1 LRPSAAASREP
12 ALGIALAATSGT
24 MSNVLIAYATRQGQ
38 TEKIARR
45 IAQTLRESGH
55 EPRLL
60 DTERRSEGEKLELER
75 FQVAIVA
82 APIHAG
88 GYPRS
93 LLLFVREHSGFFASV
108 PVAFLSVGLAVASR
122 VNDGR
127 AQTRPLV
134 DKFLEASGLRP
145 RRVEFVA
152 GALTYSK
159 YNFVIRFVMRLIA
172 GKEGGDTD
180 TSRDYEYTD
189 WEALDAFTRD
199 FVPRVRNASLPAA
212 TSA

>member
-1 LRPSAAASREP
+1 
-12 ALGIALAATSGT
+12 
-24 MSNVLIAYATRQGQ
+24 MSNVLVTYATRQGQ

-45 IAQTLRESGH
+45 IAETLRKSGH
-55 EPRLL
+55 EPFLVN
-60 DTERRSEGEKLELER
+60 TERRPQAERLALER

-93 LLLFVREHSGFFASV
+93 LLLFLREHAGFFASV

-127 AQTRPLV
+127 AQTRPIV

-152 GALTYSK
+152 GALAYSK
-159 YNFVIRFVMRLIA
+159 YNFLVRFVMRRIA
-172 GKEGGDTD
+172 GKEGGDTN

-199 FVPRVRNASLPAA
+199 FVPAVRSATLSAS